1 MGHHASPAA
10 RAAAVTLA
18 AVTAL
23 VFFGCAPSPRDVPCR
38 NDGECAA
45 KSDRFAF
52 CLQSRC
58 VECVG
63 RGSCGGSP
71 CNDGVCEIACDTAK
85 DCRDGDV
92 CDGGMCRAR

>member
-1 MGHHASPAA
+1 MGDHASP
-10 RAAAVTLA
+10 RLAAAALLA
-18 AVTAL
+18 ATVT
-23 VFFGCAPSPRDVPCR
+23 VFFGCAPSPQDVPCR

-63 RGSCGGSP
+63 RGSC
-71 CNDGVCEIACDTAK
+71 DGHACRDGLCEIPCDGEK

-92 CDGGMCRAR
+92 CDDGLCRAR

>member
-1 MGHHASPAA
+1 MGIHASP
-10 RAAAVTLA
+10 RLLAAALFGSVVT
-18 AVTAL
+18 
-23 VFFGCAPSPRDVPCR
+23 VFFGCAPSPQDVPCR

-71 CNDGVCEIACDTAK
+71 CNDGECQIPCDTGK